1 VKRSLLGLWAVGGF
15 LGILE
20 ALTAQN
26 PFHTFFI
33 NADRSF
39 YIYAFLSYSV
49 VFVILALVLY
59 PILRKLNSFFAK
71 LFPAF
76 MFLATILIFLS
87 VLYALIPAYRFLA
100 TKKNAA
106 NEMNF
111 VLITLDTTRADH
123 LGCYGYSKNTT
134 PFLDSLA
141 QKGVLFEN
149 AYANATW
156 TLPSHTSL
164 FTGMMP
170 SVHGVGYS
178 NFFVSPS
185 VKTIAESLQ
194 QKGYTSAAFIGGPF
208 LVSAFNINQGFD
220 FYDEHLD
227 PHSELKRLT
236 LFRLI
241 SKITGKQ
248 LWHTDGQRRGA
259 EINQEVSSYLKW
271 VVNRQ
276 PFFLFIN
283 YFDAHEPYDP
293 PQEIRDEM
301 KIHTTMKGNIRFY
314 PLNKQNGIACH
325 ADKTPLTES
334 EFQQLRDLYDGE
346 LRYQDQQLQALW
358 KMLEEA
364 GVASKTILIIASD
377 HGETIGEHQFLDH
390 GHNLYQEQVH
400 VPLLFYNSGLFSG
413 GRKITEKVQLIDIYP
428 TLLEFVGLKPDS
440 GIQGHS
446 LIPGLR
452 SNKFPVRPVLSE
464 IDIDSHPRFAAF
476 KRSQRM
482 ILEDSLKYI
491 DSSNRQNHLFDLQT
505 DPAEMIDQQNNHPE
519 KAEELRKKSNELFRA
534 LEILKHKGSGQLD
547 EETREKLKALGY
559 IE

>member
-1 VKRSLLGLWAVGGF
+1 MRRTLLVLWAAGGF

-20 ALTAQN
+20 ALAAQN
-26 PFHTFFI
+26 PIRSFFI
-33 NADRSF
+33 NADRSL
-39 YIYAFLSYSV
+39 YICAFISYSIFFSV
-49 VFVILALVLY
+49 LALLLY
-59 PILRKLNSFFAK
+59 PILRKLNSLFARI
-71 LFPAF
+71 FPAF
-76 MFLATILIFLS
+76 MFLATALIFLS
-87 VLYALIPAYRFLA
+87 ILYAWIPSYRFLPL
-100 TKKNAA
+100 KKNKS
-106 NEMNF
+106 NEMNI

-123 LGCYGYSKNTT
+123 LGCYGYKKDTT

-141 QKGVLFEN
+141 RKGILFEN

-156 TLPSHTSL
+156 TLPSHASL

-241 SKITGKQ
+241 SKLTGKS
-248 LWHTDGQRRGA
+248 LWHTDGQRHGA

-271 VVNRQ
+271 AVNRQ

-293 PQEIRDEM
+293 PQEIRNQM
-301 KIHTTMKGNIRFY
+301 QIRTTLKGNIRFY

-325 ADKTPLTES
+325 ADKTPLTQS

-346 LRYQDQQLQALW
+346 LRYQDQQLEALW
-358 KMLEEA
+358 KMVENL

-413 GRKITEKVQLIDIYP
+413 GRKITEEVQLIDVYP
-428 TLLEFVGLKPDS
+428 TLLQFVGLKPDS

-452 SNKFPVRPVLSE
+452 SNQFPSRPVLSE

-491 DSSNRQNHLFDLQT
+491 DSSNQQNRLFDLQV
-505 DPAEMIDQQNNHPE
+505 DPAEMIDQQKTRPAD
-519 KAEELRKKSNELFRA
+519 AEQLHKKSNELFRA
-534 LEILKHKGSGQLD
+534 LEMLKHKGSGKLD

>member
-1 VKRSLLGLWAVGGF
+1 MKRTLLVLWAAGGF

-20 ALTAQN
+20 ALAAQN
-26 PFHTFFI
+26 PIHDFFI
-33 NADRSF
+33 NADRSL
-39 YIYAFLSYSV
+39 YICAFISYSLAFL
-49 VFVILALVLY
+49 ILALLLY
-59 PILRKLNSFFAK
+59 PILRKLNSLFAK
-71 LFPAF
+71 IFPVF
-76 MFLATILIFLS
+76 MFLATALIFFS
-87 VLYALIPAYRFLA
+87 ILYAWIPAYRFLA
-100 TKKNAA
+100 TKKNKA

-123 LGCYGYSKNTT
+123 LGCYGYPKNTT

-141 QKGVLFEN
+141 QKGILFEN

-241 SKITGKQ
+241 SKLTGKQ

-259 EINQEVSSYLKW
+259 EINHEVSSYLKW

-314 PLNKQNGIACH
+314 PLNKQNGVACH
-325 ADKTPLTES
+325 ADGSPLSES

-358 KMLEEA
+358 KMLEEQ
-364 GVASKTILIIASD
+364 GVANKTILIIASD

-413 GRKITEKVQLIDIYP
+413 GRKITEKVQLIDVYP
-428 TLLEFVGLKPDS
+428 TLLEFVGLKADS

-446 LIPGLR
+446 LLPGLR
-452 SNKFPVRPVLSE
+452 SNQFAPRPVLSE

-476 KRSQRM
+476 KRSQKM

-491 DSSNRQNHLFDLQT
+491 
-505 DPAEMIDQQNNHPE
+505 
-519 KAEELRKKSNELFRA
+519 
-534 LEILKHKGSGQLD
+534 
-547 EETREKLKALGY
+547 
-559 IE
+559 

>member
-1 VKRSLLGLWAVGGF
+1 VKHSVLSLWAVGGF

-26 PFHTFFI
+26 PIHFFFI
-33 NADRSF
+33 NSDRSLYF
-39 YIYAFLSYSV
+39 WAFISYGI
-49 VFVILALVLY
+49 VFVVLALLFY
-59 PILRKLNSFFAK
+59 PILRKLNSIFAK
-71 LFPAF
+71 IFPAF
-76 MFLATILIFLS
+76 MFLATLLIFLS
-87 VLYALIPAYRFLA
+87 ILYAWIPAYRFLA
-100 TKKNAA
+100 TKKNKA

-141 QKGVLFEN
+141 KKGILFEN

-156 TLPSHTSL
+156 TLPSHASL

-170 SVHGVGYS
+170 SVHGAGYS

-194 QKGYTSAAFIGGPF
+194 EKGYTSAAFIGGPF
-208 LVSAFNINQGFD
+208 LVSAFNLNQGFD

-236 LFRLI
+236 LFRLL
-241 SKITGKQ
+241 SKITGKS

-259 EINQEVSSYLKW
+259 EINQEVSSYLRW

-293 PQEIRDEM
+293 PQEIRDQM
-301 KIHTTMKGNIRFY
+301 QIHTTMKGNIRFY
-314 PLNKQNGIACH
+314 PLNKRNGIACH
-325 ADKTPLTES
+325 SDGTPLS
-334 EFQQLRDLYDGE
+334 SDDFQQLRDLYDGE
-346 LRYQDQQLQALW
+346 LRYQDQQLEILW
-358 KMLEEA
+358 KMIEQS
-364 GVASKTILIIASD
+364 GIASKTILIIASD

-413 GRKITEKVQLIDIYP
+413 GKRITETVQLIDVYP
-428 TLLEFVGLKPDS
+428 TMLQFVGLKPEN

-452 SNKFPVRPVLSE
+452 SNQFPVRSVLSE

-476 KRSQRM
+476 KRSQKM
-482 ILEDSLKYI
+482 ILQDSLKYV
-491 DSSNRQNHLFDLQT
+491 DSSDKNNMLFDLQT
-505 DPAEMIDQQNNHPE
+505 DPAEMIDQQSNQPDR
-519 KAEELRKKSNELFRA
+519 AEQLHKKLNELFRA
-534 LEILKHKGSGQLD
+534 LEIMKHKGSGQLD
-547 EETREKLKALGY
+547 EETREKLKSLGY

>member
-1 VKRSLLGLWAVGGF
+1 MKRLLLVLWAAGGF

-20 ALTAQN
+20 ALAAQN
-26 PFHTFFI
+26 PIHCFFI
-33 NADRSF
+33 NADRSL
-39 YIYAFLSYSV
+39 YIYAFVSYSII
-49 VFVILALVLY
+49 FLLLALLLY
-59 PILRKLNSFFAK
+59 PILRKLNTVFAK
-71 LFPAF
+71 IFPAF
-76 MFLATILIFLS
+76 MFLATVLIFLS
-87 VLYALIPAYRFLA
+87 VLYAWIPSYRFLA
-100 TKKNAA
+100 TKKNRS

-141 QKGVLFEN
+141 QKGILFEN

-156 TLPSHTSL
+156 TLPSHASL
-164 FTGMMP
+164 FTGLMP

-241 SKITGKQ
+241 SKLTGKS
-248 LWHTDGQRRGA
+248 LWHIDGQRHGA

-271 VVNRQ
+271 AVNRQ
-276 PFFLFIN
+276 PFFLFVN

-293 PQEIRDEM
+293 PQEIRDQM
-301 KIHTTMKGNIRFY
+301 QIQSTMKGNIRFY

-325 ADKTPLTES
+325 ADGKPLS
-334 EFQQLRDLYDGE
+334 ENEFEQLRDLYDGE

-358 KMLEEA
+358 KLLEEQ
-364 GVASKTILIIASD
+364 GIASKTILIIVSD

-413 GRKITEKVQLIDIYP
+413 GRKITEKVQLIDVYP
-428 TLLEFVGLKPDS
+428 TLLQFVGLKPDS

-452 SNKFPVRPVLSE
+452 SNQFPSRPVLSE

-482 ILEDSLKYI
+482 IMEDSMKYV
-491 DSSNRQNHLFDLQT
+491 DSSNRDNHLFDLQT
-505 DPAEMIDQQNNHPE
+505 DPAEMVNLQKDR
-519 KAEELRKKSNELFRA
+519 AEDAERLRKKSNELFRA
-534 LEILKHKGSGQLD
+534 LEILKHKGSGELD
-547 EETREKLKALGY
+547 DETREKLKALGY

>member
-1 VKRSLLGLWAVGGF
+1 VKRTLLVIWAAGGF

-20 ALTAQN
+20 ALAAQN

-33 NADRSF
+33 NADRSL
-39 YIYAFLSYSV
+39 YICALISYSI
-49 VFVILALVLY
+49 VFLILALLLY
-59 PILRKLNSFFAK
+59 PILRKLNSLFARI
-71 LFPAF
+71 FPAF
-76 MFLATILIFLS
+76 MFLVTLLIFVS
-87 VLYALIPAYRFLA
+87 VLYAWIPAYRFLQ
-100 TKKNAA
+100 TKKNKA

-123 LGCYGYSKNTT
+123 LGCYGYSKDTT

-141 QKGVLFEN
+141 QNGLLFEN

-156 TLPSHTSL
+156 TLPSHASL

-236 LFRLI
+236 LFHLL
-241 SKITGKQ
+241 SKLTGKQ

-271 VVNRQ
+271 AVNKQ

-293 PQEIRDEM
+293 PQDIRNAM
-301 KIHTTMKGNIRFY
+301 QIRTTMKGNIRLY
-314 PLNKQNGIACH
+314 PLNKRNGIACH
-325 ADKTPLTES
+325 ADKTPLSEN

-364 GVASKTILIIASD
+364 GVANKTILIIASD

-413 GRKITEKVQLIDIYP
+413 GRRITDKVQLIDVYP
-428 TLLEFVGLKPDS
+428 TLMEFLGLKADS

-446 LIPGLR
+446 LLAGLK
-452 SNKFPVRPVLSE
+452 SNQFSERPVLSE

-491 DSSNRQNHLFDLQT
+491 DSSNNQNHLFDLQI
-505 DPAEMIDQQNNHPE
+505 DPAEIVDQQNPQ
-519 KAEELRKKSNELFRA
+519 KTEELQKKLNELFRA
-534 LEILKHKGSGQLD
+534 LEILKHKGSGELD
-547 EETREKLKALGY
+547 DETREKLKALGY